1 MPYPTVNR
9 QSKFFLAMSSSE
21 QDSVLTTLLFG
32 DGGWLIG
39 VIEHQQVIFSQFW
52 TRFLSIMHCC
62 GPLGLQFSLA
72 KPVSSVA
79 CCPADF
85 WGIRILA
92 TDLSSKWDGLI
103 TSLPQLGKTFVLVN
117 HRMFLGNFFC
127 SACFSFNLAEKCTL
141 ISESKIR
148 CSNRISPPWK
158 VRLKVSSLCGG
169 RGVRGLVILGFCLF
183 CWFYIKLSII
193 ED

>member
-1 MPYPTVNR
+1 
-9 QSKFFLAMSSSE
+9 MSSLE
-21 QDSVLTTLLFG
+21 QDSVLTTLLSG
-32 DGGWLIG
+32 DRWWLIG
-39 VIEHQQVIFSQFW
+39 ATEHQQVSFSQFW

-62 GPLGLQFSLA
+62 GPLGLKFSLA

-85 WGIRILA
+85 WGIGILA
-92 TDLSSKWDGLI
+92 TDLSFKWDGLI

-117 HRMFLGNFFC
+117 HRIFLENFFC
-127 SACFSFNLAEKCTL
+127 SACFSSNLVEKCTL
-141 ISESKIR
+141 ISESEIR

-158 VRLKVSSLCGG
+158 VRLKISSLRGG
-169 RGVRGLVILGFCLF
+169 VLCLVILGFCLF
-183 CWFYIKLSII
+183 CWLYIKLSLR